1 MSCRCCENI
10 FKFKLKVLGSVEEK
24 KHFDVFDEF
33 SAFFDVKHSLNNTLL
48 KDRFKPMYMIDLEVS
63 KTTICVK
70 GRVTSR
76 FRKFDN

>member
-1 MSCRCCENI
+1 MRYLVSCLCCENI

-33 SAFFDVKHSLNNTLL
+33 SAFFDVKHEST
-48 KDRFKPMYMIDLEVS
+48 FKPMYMIDLQVS

-70 GRVTSR
+70 GSVTTRS
-76 FRKFDN
+76 RKFAT